1 MHQRA
6 VVLLRGEVRGA
17 HDTGRLQRR
26 MIDYD
31 GRSWLPILFRIRGSV
46 IPRLLPRC
54 LIAAA
59 IGAGAVIALEERG
72 FKIPTLA
79 HTLVGVALGLLL
91 VFRTNASYDRYW
103 EGRRLIGFMV
113 NRSRDLARQVAAY
126 IENAEARAR
135 IVTLIPAF
143 YWLAAQTLRKAPAL
157 GPAEPL
163 LTDDQRRALEGTGF
177 RAPIVLRWISE
188 ELQREAKAGRLSEQR
203 LQMLDANLT
212 AFNDSLGGAERILK
226 TPIPFAYA
234 QHIKIFVVL
243 FCFSAP
249 FAMAEV
255 MGWATPVASSL
266 LALALFGVDEI
277 GVEIED
283 PFGDDPNDL
292 PLDAIGTGIE
302 KAVGEIAQAPR

>member
-1 MHQRA
+1 
-6 VVLLRGEVRGA
+6 
-17 HDTGRLQRR
+17 

-31 GRSWLPILFRIRGSV
+31 GRAWLGILFKLRGSV
-46 IPRLLPRC
+46 IPRLLPRA
-54 LIAAA
+54 LVAAGV
-59 IGAGAVIALEERG
+59 GALAVLALRERD

-103 EGRRLIGFMV
+103 EGRRLIGFIV
-113 NRSRDLARQVAAY
+113 NRSRDLARQAATY
-126 IENAEARAR
+126 IANAEARAQLGA
-135 IVTLIPAF
+135 LIPAF
-143 YWLAAQTLRKAPAL
+143 YWATAQTLRKSTEV
-157 GPAEPL
+157 GRMGEL
-163 LTDDQRRALEGTGF
+163 LTEAQNAKLAGVTH
-177 RAPIVLRWISE
+177 RAPVILRLITEVLQAE
-188 ELQREAKAGRLSEQR
+188 VAAGRLSEQK
-203 LQMLDANLT
+203 LQAMDGNLT
-212 AFNDSLGGAERILK
+212 AFNDALGGSERILK

-249 FAMAEV
+249 FAMAEG
-255 MGWATPVASSL
+255 MGWATPVVSAL

-302 KAVGEIAQAPR
+302 KAVGEVFA

>member
-1 MHQRA
+1 
-6 VVLLRGEVRGA
+6 
-17 HDTGRLQRR
+17 

-31 GRSWLPILFRIRGSV
+31 GRAWLPIFLRIRGSV
-46 IPRLLPRC
+46 VPRLLPRVA
-54 LIAAA
+54 IAAA
-59 IGAGAVIALEERG
+59 IGVVAVLLLEQRG
-72 FKIPTLA
+72 LRIPTLA

-103 EGRRLIGFMV
+103 EGRRLMGAIV

-126 IENAEARAR
+126 IEDAEARAAFR
-135 IVTLIPAF
+135 RLIPAF
-143 YWLAAQTLRKAPAL
+143 YWLAAQTLRRRAAL
-157 GPAEPL
+157 GPAERV
-163 LTDDQRRALEGTGF
+163 LTSEQRSALDGIAF
-177 RAPIVLRWISE
+177 RAPVATRWMTEQLRA
-188 ELQREAKAGRLSEQR
+188 EAAAGRLGEQR
-203 LQMLDANLT
+203 LQLLDANLT
-212 AFNDSLGGAERILK
+212 AFNDALGGAERILK

-255 MGWATPVASSL
+255 MGWATPAASGL

-292 PLDAIGTGIE
+292 PLDAIGRGIE
-302 KAVGEIAQAPR
+302 AAVGELLR